1 MAITDNMRLVLP
13 TPLPSVTATPGP
25 KYANE
30 NNDAFY
36 RIDSH
41 NHTLR
46 RGVQVPTAAINIT
59 ADLPFNDNSIS
70 LNNASYLLTNPSPLI
85 SAADYNSTY
94 SSGDEWY
101 YTDGNGVGIKLTDAG
116 ALNIGSAGGIG
127 GDYVGSTASVFY
139 SLAATKFFFT
149 QSTNVAAKMDFG
161 SLTLRSNGASA
172 NGVTIKSPLSLA
184 SSYSVTLPAALPAST
199 KILNLNSSGVVGF
212 YDVDNTT
219 IEVAANQIQVKDSG
233 VSTGKIAAAAVTP
246 AKFSPLLYSESSS
259 CGTFSVASN
268 SSSFVYS
275 AVTSLSV
282 SFTSP
287 SGRPVCLMLNPA
299 GSGAVSYLGADFINA
314 PGQMTVR
321 IRVRRN
327 ATNIAEFSFTIMMG
341 GSLVA
346 SSDILKRPAVVK
358 FYDFSPGTGSN
369 TYDVQ
374 LAASRTTGSA
384 GSSGYLY
391 NYKLVAFQEI

>member
-46 RGVQVPTAAINIT
+46 RGVPVPTAAINIT

-149 QSTNVAAKMDFG
+149 QSTNIAAKMDFG

-184 SSYSVTLPAALPAST
+184 SSYNITFPAALPAST

-212 YDVDNTT
+212 YDVDNTS
-219 IEVAANQIQVKDSG
+219 IEVAANQIQVKDLG
-233 VSTGKIAAAAVTP
+233 VTTAKIAAAAVTP
-246 AKFSPLLYSESSS
+246 VKFGPLLYAESAS
-259 CGTFSVASN
+259 CSLF
-268 SSSFVYS
+268 SFVGNGSGTY
-275 AVTSLSV
+275 TSVSNLSV

-287 SGRPVCLMLNPA
+287 AGRPVVITLNPA
-299 GSGAVSYLGADFINA
+299 GGGDASYVGTQSNNWYITSYL
-314 PGQMTVR
+314 
-321 IRVRRN
+321 IRVRKNGSALAILKHDFRL
-327 ATNIAEFSFTIMMG
+327 G
-341 GSLVA
+341 GA
-346 SSDILKRPAVVK
+346 STSTDVLKRPACVK
-358 FYDFSPGTGSN
+358 VYDFSPGTGSN
-369 TYDVQ
+369 TYDIQVLSNTSQ
-374 LAASRTTGSA
+374 PGQNTSYMA
-384 GSSGYLY
+384 Y
-391 NYKLVAFQEI
+391 YKLVVYEEI